1 MSYDLSIA
9 TRTRPKP
16 DSIEEFAKAAGAE
29 IRTVGAF
36 KPGSNVLVVFAAG
49 DGGEGSDGR
58 TIDVDGPSAVDI
70 DDLPDDLA
78 GVVPRARW
86 LVDVHVPAGSDAE
99 THPLALAMAVHLA
112 REGDGAVFDPQDDRI
127 AWPSG
132 VTPRARG
139 SAEERIRAID
149 LEWFVPTSSFPAD
162 AARRWV
168 ERTRTDFPACA
179 PVRFGPYEPFQG
191 RLDRDGVEGFE
202 AMWAE
207 QAAAATGGS
216 FFWTAR
222 DGGFSGSVFFADH
235 RIASRPARVGSVARL
250 SASVDARPIHRDP
263 AQCEALVTFFASV
276 ADDFGAAFGAAC
288 VTRDVILR
296 RGHVSFDGQS
306 ESGPFPYARWWVGL
320 PALPTWLAW
329 FGEPYRELL
338 AEAVSDWVVP
348 TPPSGV
354 LARFGSEPMD
364 VDELRGVFPALP
376 PELLARRRD
385 GSAVDAGV
393 RITHVQSPPSA
404 PAEVIPWIE

>member
-16 DSIEEFAKAAGAE
+16 DSVEEFAKVAGAK
-29 IRTVGAF
+29 IRAVGAF

-49 DGGEGSDGR
+49 DGGDGSDGR

-99 THPLALAMAVHLA
+99 THALALDMAVHLA

-139 SAEERIRAID
+139 SAGERIRAID
-149 LEWFVPTSSFPAD
+149 LEWFVPTSSLPGD

-168 ERTRTDFPACA
+168 ERAKTDFPACA

-191 RLDRDGVEGFE
+191 KLDRDGVDGFQ
-202 AMWAE
+202 AIWAE
-207 QAAAATGGS
+207 QAADAIGGS

-222 DGGFSGSVFFADH
+222 DGGLSGSVFFADH
-235 RIASRPARVGSVARL
+235 RIDSRPARVGSVTHL
-250 SASVDARPIHRDP
+250 SASIDARPIHRDP
-263 AQCEALVTFFASV
+263 ARREELVAFFSAV
-276 ADDFGAAFGAAC
+276 AADFGAAYGAAC
-288 VTRDVILR
+288 VTRDAILR
-296 RGHVSFDGQS
+296 RGRTSFDQRS
-306 ESGPFPYARWWVGL
+306 EMGPLPRARWWVGL

-329 FGEPYRELL
+329 FGEPYRELV
-338 AEAVSDWVVP
+338 ADAVSDWIVRAE
-348 TPPSGV
+348 PSGV
-354 LARFGSEPMD
+354 LTQFGPEPMD
-364 VDELRGVFPALP
+364 VDQLQGVFPALP
-376 PELLARRRD
+376 PELVARPRD
-385 GSAVDAGV
+385 GSVVDPAI
-393 RITHVQSPPSA
+393 RITFVHGPPSQ
-404 PAEVIPWIE
+404 PAEVIPWME